1 MTAARDTL
9 RDTIAAIA
17 TPPGTGGVSIIRIS
31 GSDALT
37 IAQRLSGITPPPR
50 RATLA
55 HIRDAH
61 GDTLDQ
67 ALLLYYPAPHSY
79 TGEDILE
86 IQGHGGIAV
95 TQAVLA
101 AALDAGS
108 RLAEPGEYTRR
119 AYLNDKIDLAQAEA
133 IADLIN
139 ARSQAAVKAAN
150 RSLQGDFSR
159 EIDALAA
166 DLLALRVYI
175 EAALDFPEEEID
187 FLREGDIAARL
198 HAWGERLRT
207 LLAQSTQ
214 GRLMNDGVNLVIT
227 GKPNAGKSSL
237 LNALVG
243 EERAIVT
250 AQAGTTRDIV
260 RETILIHGMPVNIL
274 DTAGLREA
282 EDLVEQEGIR
292 RTRQALNQADLIL
305 LLRDGSALENI
316 AEEEALPADIPR
328 LLAYN
333 KADQTPPAVQA
344 QHTDGLWLSAK
355 TGAGIDAL
363 RDAIACA
370 VGRDSREESPYIARE
385 RHLRALQ
392 QAEDH
397 YQHALAQLHSTQN
410 GELIAEDLRLAHEA
424 LGSIT
429 GAVSSDDLLGHIFS
443 SFCIGK

>member
-1 MTAARDTL
+1 MQPA

-31 GSDALT
+31 GGEALA
-37 IAQRLSGITPPPR
+37 IAARVSGITPAPR

-55 HIRDAH
+55 HIRDAR

-79 TGEDILE
+79 TGEDALE

-101 AALDAGS
+101 AVLDAGA

-119 AYLNDKIDLAQAEA
+119 AYLNNKIDLAQAEA

-159 EIDALAA
+159 QIETLAA
-166 DLLALRVYI
+166 DLLALRIYI

-198 HAWGERLRT
+198 QGWGERLRT

-214 GRLMNDGVNLVIT
+214 GRLMNDGINLVIA

-282 EDLVEQEGIR
+282 SDLVEQEGIR

-305 LLRDGSALENI
+305 LLRDGSALDDRDDE
-316 AEEEALPADIPR
+316 LPANIPQ

-344 QHTDGLWLSAK
+344 QHADGLWISAK

-385 RHLRALQ
+385 RHLRALH
-392 QAEDH
+392 QAERH

>member
-1 MTAARDTL
+1 MAA

-31 GSDALT
+31 GRDALA
-37 IAQRLSGITPPPR
+37 IAARISGITPSPR

-79 TGEDILE
+79 TGEDTLE

-101 AALDAGS
+101 AVLDAGA

-119 AYLNDKIDLAQAEA
+119 AYHNGKIDLAQAEA

-159 EIDALAA
+159 ETDALAA
-166 DLLALRVYI
+166 DLLALRTYI

-187 FLREGDIAARL
+187 YLQEGDIAARL
-198 HAWGERLRT
+198 QAWGERLHA
-207 LLAQSTQ
+207 LLARSRQ
-214 GRLMNDGVNLVIT
+214 GRLMNDGINLVIA

-260 RETILIHGMPVNIL
+260 RETVLIHGMPVNIL

-282 EDLVEQEGIR
+282 DDLIEQEGIR
-292 RTRQALNQADLIL
+292 RTRHALSQADLIL
-305 LLRDGSALENI
+305 LLRDGSALDDTSGD
-316 AEEEALPADIPR
+316 EALPASVPL

-363 RDAIACA
+363 RDEIARM
-370 VGRDSREESPYIARE
+370 VGRDEREESPYIARE

-392 QAEDH
+392 QAEAH
-397 YQHALAQLHSTQN
+397 YRDALAQLRSTQN
-410 GELIAEDLRLAHEA
+410 GELIAEELRLAHDA

>member
-1 MTAARDTL
+1 MQPA

-31 GSDALT
+31 GGEALA
-37 IAQRLSGITPPPR
+37 IAARVSGITPAPR

-55 HIRDAH
+55 HIRDAR

-79 TGEDILE
+79 TGEDTLE

-101 AALDAGS
+101 AVLDAGA

-119 AYLNDKIDLAQAEA
+119 AYHNGKIDLAQAEA

-159 EIDALAA
+159 ETDALAA
-166 DLLALRVYI
+166 DLLALRTYI

-187 FLREGDIAARL
+187 FLQEGDIAARL
-198 HAWGERLRT
+198 QAWGERLHA
-207 LLAQSTQ
+207 LLARSRQ
-214 GRLMNDGVNLVIT
+214 GRLMNDGINLVIA

-237 LNALVG
+237 MNALVG

-260 RETILIHGMPVNIL
+260 RETVLIHGMPVNIL

-282 EDLVEQEGIR
+282 SDLVEQEGIR
-292 RTRQALNQADLIL
+292 RTRHALSQADLIL
-305 LLRDGSALENI
+305 LLRDGSVLDDSADDD
-316 AEEEALPADIPR
+316 ALPANIPQ

-363 RDAIACA
+363 RDEIARR

-397 YQHALAQLHSTQN
+397 YQHALAQLQATQN
-410 GELIAEDLRLAHEA
+410 GELIAEELRLAHEA

>member
-1 MTAARDTL
+1 MQPA

-31 GSDALT
+31 GGEALA
-37 IAQRLSGITPPPR
+37 IAARVSGITPAPR

-55 HIRDAH
+55 HICDAR

-79 TGEDILE
+79 TGEDTLE

-101 AALDAGS
+101 AVLDAGA

-119 AYLNDKIDLAQAEA
+119 AYLNNKIDLAQAEA

-159 EIDALAA
+159 QIETLAA
-166 DLLALRVYI
+166 DLLALRIYI

-198 HAWGERLRT
+198 QGWGERLRT

-214 GRLMNDGVNLVIT
+214 GRLMNDGINLVIA

-282 EDLVEQEGIR
+282 SDLVEQEGIR

-305 LLRDGSALENI
+305 LLRDGSALDDRGDET
-316 AEEEALPADIPR
+316 LPPESADTPL

-344 QHTDGLWLSAK
+344 QHADGLWLSAK

-385 RHLRALQ
+385 RHLRALH
-392 QAEDH
+392 QAERH
-397 YQHALAQLHSTQN
+397 YQHALAQLHASQN
-410 GELIAEDLRLAHEA
+410 GELIAEDLRLAHDA

>member
-1 MTAARDTL
+1 MQPA

-31 GSDALT
+31 GGEALA
-37 IAQRLSGITPPPR
+37 IAARVSGITPAPR

-55 HIRDAH
+55 HIRDAR

-79 TGEDILE
+79 TGEDTLE

-101 AALDAGS
+101 AVLDAGA

-119 AYLNDKIDLAQAEA
+119 AYLNNKIDLAQAEA

-159 EIDALAA
+159 QIETLAA
-166 DLLALRVYI
+166 DLLALRIYI

-198 HAWGERLRT
+198 QDWGERLRT

-214 GRLMNDGVNLVIT
+214 GRLMNDGINLVIA

-282 EDLVEQEGIR
+282 SDLVEQEGIR

-305 LLRDGSALENI
+305 LLRDGSALDDAADDE
-316 AEEEALPADIPR
+316 LPANIPQ

-344 QHTDGLWLSAK
+344 QHADGLWISAK

-385 RHLRALQ
+385 RHLRALH
-392 QAEDH
+392 QAERH
-397 YQHALAQLHSTQN
+397 YQDALAQLHSSQN

>member
-1 MTAARDTL
+1 MQPA

-31 GSDALT
+31 GGEALA
-37 IAQRLSGITPPPR
+37 IAARVSGITPAPR

-55 HIRDAH
+55 HIRDAR

-79 TGEDILE
+79 TGEDTLE

-101 AALDAGS
+101 AVLDAGA

-119 AYLNDKIDLAQAEA
+119 AYLNNKIDLAQAEA

-159 EIDALAA
+159 QIETLAA
-166 DLLALRVYI
+166 DLLALRIYI

-198 HAWGERLRT
+198 QGWGERLRT

-214 GRLMNDGVNLVIT
+214 GRLMNDGINLVIA

-260 RETILIHGMPVNIL
+260 RETVLIHGMPVNIL

-282 EDLVEQEGIR
+282 SDLVEQEGIR
-292 RTRQALNQADLIL
+292 RTRHALTQADLIL
-305 LLRDGSALENI
+305 LLRDGSALDDS
-316 AEEEALPADIPR
+316 ADDDALPANIPQ

-363 RDAIACA
+363 RDEIARR

-397 YQHALAQLHSTQN
+397 YQHALAQLQATQN
-410 GELIAEDLRLAHEA
+410 GELIAEELRLAHEA

>member
-1 MTAARDTL
+1 MTA

-31 GSDALT
+31 GSEALA
-37 IAQRLSGITPPPR
+37 IATRVSGITPVPR

-79 TGEDILE
+79 TGEDTLE

-101 AALDAGS
+101 AVLDAGA

-119 AYLNDKIDLAQAEA
+119 AYLNNKIDLAQAEA

-159 EIDALAA
+159 QIETLAA
-166 DLLALRVYI
+166 DLLALRIYI

-198 HAWGERLRT
+198 QGWGERLRT

-214 GRLMNDGVNLVIT
+214 GRLMNDGINLVIA

-282 EDLVEQEGIR
+282 SDLVEQEGIR

-305 LLRDGSALENI
+305 LLRDGSALDDD
-316 AEEEALPADIPR
+316 AADDALPANIPQ

-333 KADQTPPAVQA
+333 KADQTLPAVQA
-344 QHTDGLWLSAK
+344 QHADGLWLSAK

-363 RDAIACA
+363 RDAIARA

-385 RHLRALQ
+385 RHLRALH
-392 QAEDH
+392 QAERH

>member
-1 MTAARDTL
+1 MQPA

-31 GSDALT
+31 GGEALAIAARVSD
-37 IAQRLSGITPPPR
+37 ITPAPR

-55 HIRDAH
+55 HIRDAR

-79 TGEDILE
+79 TGEDTLE

-101 AALDAGS
+101 AVLDAGA

-119 AYLNDKIDLAQAEA
+119 AYLNNKIDLAQAEA

-159 EIDALAA
+159 QIETLAA
-166 DLLALRVYI
+166 DLLALRIYI

-198 HAWGERLRT
+198 QSWGERLRT

-214 GRLMNDGVNLVIT
+214 GRLMNDGINLVIA

-282 EDLVEQEGIR
+282 SDLVEQEGIR

-305 LLRDGSALENI
+305 LLRDGSALDDRGDET
-316 AEEEALPADIPR
+316 LPPESADTPL

-344 QHTDGLWLSAK
+344 QHADGLWLSAK

-385 RHLRALQ
+385 RHLRALH
-392 QAEDH
+392 QAERH

>member
-1 MTAARDTL
+1 MQPA

-31 GSDALT
+31 GGEALA
-37 IAQRLSGITPPPR
+37 IAARVSGITPAPR

-55 HIRDAH
+55 HIRDAR

-79 TGEDILE
+79 TGEDALE

-101 AALDAGS
+101 AVLDAGA

-119 AYLNDKIDLAQAEA
+119 AYLNNKIDLAQAEA

-159 EIDALAA
+159 QIETLAA
-166 DLLALRVYI
+166 DLLALRIYI

-198 HAWGERLRT
+198 QAWGERLRA

-214 GRLMNDGVNLVIT
+214 GRLMNDGINLVIA

-282 EDLVEQEGIR
+282 SDLVEQEGIR

-305 LLRDGSALENI
+305 LLRDGSALDDRDDE
-316 AEEEALPADIPR
+316 LPANIPQ

-344 QHTDGLWLSAK
+344 QHADGLWISAK

-385 RHLRALQ
+385 RHLRALH
-392 QAEDH
+392 QAERH

>member
-1 MTAARDTL
+1 MRA

-31 GSDALT
+31 GSEALA
-37 IAQRLSGITPPPR
+37 IAVRISGITPPPR

-55 HIRDAH
+55 HIHDAS

-79 TGEDILE
+79 TGEDTLE

-101 AALDAGS
+101 AVLDAGA

-119 AYLNDKIDLAQAEA
+119 AYLNNKIDLAQAEA

-159 EIDALAA
+159 QIETLAA
-166 DLLALRVYI
+166 DLLALRIYI

-198 HAWGERLRT
+198 QGWGERLRT

-214 GRLMNDGVNLVIT
+214 GRLMNDGINLVIA

-282 EDLVEQEGIR
+282 SDLVEQEGIR

-305 LLRDGSALENI
+305 LLRDGSALDDRGDET
-316 AEEEALPADIPR
+316 LPPESADTPL

-344 QHTDGLWLSAK
+344 QHADGLWLSAK

-385 RHLRALQ
+385 RHLRALH
-392 QAEDH
+392 QAERH

>member
-1 MTAARDTL
+1 MAA

-31 GSDALT
+31 GRDALA
-37 IAQRLSGITPPPR
+37 IAARISGITPPPR

-55 HIRDAH
+55 HIRDTH

-79 TGEDILE
+79 TGEDTLE

-101 AALDAGS
+101 AVLDAGA

-119 AYLNDKIDLAQAEA
+119 AYLNNKIDLAQAEA

-159 EIDALAA
+159 QIETLAA
-166 DLLALRVYI
+166 DLLALRIYI

-198 HAWGERLRT
+198 QAWGERLRA

-214 GRLMNDGVNLVIT
+214 GRLMNDGINLVIA

-260 RETILIHGMPVNIL
+260 RETVLIHGMPVNIL

-282 EDLVEQEGIR
+282 DDLIEQEGIR
-292 RTRQALNQADLIL
+292 RTRHALTQADLIL
-305 LLRDGSALENI
+305 LLRDGSALDDTSSGD
-316 AEEEALPADIPR
+316 EALPASVPL

-363 RDAIACA
+363 RDEIARM
-370 VGRDSREESPYIARE
+370 VGRDEREESPYIARE

-392 QAEDH
+392 QAEAH
-397 YQHALAQLHSTQN
+397 YRDALAQLRSTQN
-410 GELIAEDLRLAHEA
+410 GELIAEELRLAHDA

>member
-1 MTAARDTL
+1 MAA

-31 GSDALT
+31 GRDALA
-37 IAQRLSGITPPPR
+37 IAARISGITPPPR

-55 HIRDAH
+55 HIHDTH

-79 TGEDILE
+79 TGEDTLE

-101 AALDAGS
+101 AVLDAGA

-119 AYLNDKIDLAQAEA
+119 AYLNNKIDLAQAEA

-159 EIDALAA
+159 EIETLAA
-166 DLLALRVYI
+166 DLLALRIYI

-198 HAWGERLRT
+198 QAWGDRLRA

-214 GRLMNDGVNLVIT
+214 GRLMNDGINLVIA

-260 RETILIHGMPVNIL
+260 RETVLIHGMPVNIL

-282 EDLVEQEGIR
+282 DDLIEQEGIR
-292 RTRQALNQADLIL
+292 RTRHALSQADLIL
-305 LLRDGSALENI
+305 LLRDGSALDDTSGD
-316 AEEEALPADIPR
+316 EALPASVPL

-363 RDAIACA
+363 RDEIARM
-370 VGRDSREESPYIARE
+370 VGRDEREESPYIARE

-392 QAEDH
+392 QAETH
-397 YQHALAQLHSTQN
+397 YHDALTQLRSTQN
-410 GELIAEDLRLAHEA
+410 GELIAEELRLAHEA

>member
-1 MTAARDTL
+1 MQPA

-31 GSDALT
+31 GGEALA
-37 IAQRLSGITPPPR
+37 IAARVSGITPAPR

-55 HIRDAH
+55 HIRDAR

-79 TGEDILE
+79 TGEDTLE

-101 AALDAGS
+101 AVLDAGA

-119 AYLNDKIDLAQAEA
+119 AYLNNKIDLAQAEA

-159 EIDALAA
+159 QIETLAA
-166 DLLALRVYI
+166 DLLALRIYI

-198 HAWGERLRT
+198 QAWGDRLRA

-214 GRLMNDGVNLVIT
+214 GRLMNDGINLVIA

-260 RETILIHGMPVNIL
+260 RETVLIHGMPVNIL

-282 EDLVEQEGIR
+282 DDLIEQEGIR
-292 RTRQALNQADLIL
+292 RTRHALSQADLIL
-305 LLRDGSALENI
+305 LLRDGSALDDTSGD
-316 AEEEALPADIPR
+316 EALPASVPL

-333 KADQTPPAVQA
+333 KADQTPPAIQA

-363 RDAIACA
+363 RDEIARR
-370 VGRDSREESPYIARE
+370 VGRDEREESPYIARE

-392 QAEDH
+392 QAEAH
-397 YQHALAQLHSTQN
+397 YHDALTQLRSTQN
-410 GELIAEDLRLAHEA
+410 GELIAEELRLAHEA

>member
-1 MTAARDTL
+1 MRA

-31 GSDALT
+31 GSAALA
-37 IAQRLSGITPPPR
+37 IAVRISGITPPPR

-55 HIRDAH
+55 HIHDAA

-101 AALDAGS
+101 TVLDAGA
-108 RLAEPGEYTRR
+108 RLAEPGEYSRR
-119 AYLNDKIDLAQAEA
+119 AYLNGKIDLAQAEA

-150 RSLQGDFSR
+150 RSLQGEFSR
-159 EIDALAA
+159 ESEALAA
-166 DLLALRVYI
+166 ELLALRIYI

-187 FLREGDIAARL
+187 YLQEGDIAARL
-198 HAWGERLRT
+198 RAWGERLRT
-207 LLAQSTQ
+207 LRARSQQ
-214 GRLMNDGVNLVIT
+214 GQLMNDGINLVIA

-282 EDLVEQEGIR
+282 SDLVEQEGIR
-292 RTRQALNQADLIL
+292 RTRHALSQADLIL
-305 LLRDGSALENI
+305 LLRDGSALDGAADDE
-316 AEEEALPADIPR
+316 LPANIPQ

-344 QHTDGLWLSAK
+344 QHTDGLWISAK
-355 TGAGIDAL
+355 TGTGIDAL
-363 RDAIACA
+363 RDEIARR

-397 YQHALAQLHSTQN
+397 YQHALAQLQATQN
-410 GELIAEDLRLAHEA
+410 GELIAEDLRLAHDA

-429 GAVSSDDLLGHIFS
+429 GAISSDDLLGHIFS

>member
-1 MTAARDTL
+1 MAA

-31 GSDALT
+31 GRDALA
-37 IAQRLSGITPPPR
+37 IAARISGITPPPR

-55 HIRDAH
+55 HIRDTH

-79 TGEDILE
+79 TGEDTLE

-101 AALDAGS
+101 AVLDAGA

-119 AYLNDKIDLAQAEA
+119 AYLNNKIDLAQAEA

-159 EIDALAA
+159 EIETLAA
-166 DLLALRVYI
+166 DLLALRIYI

-198 HAWGERLRT
+198 QAWGDRLRA

-214 GRLMNDGVNLVIT
+214 GRLMNDGINLVIA

-260 RETILIHGMPVNIL
+260 RETVLIHGMPVNIL

-282 EDLVEQEGIR
+282 DDLIEQEGIR
-292 RTRQALNQADLIL
+292 RTRHALSQADLIL
-305 LLRDGSALENI
+305 LLRDGSALDDTSSGD
-316 AEEEALPADIPR
+316 EALPASVPL

-363 RDAIACA
+363 RDEIARM
-370 VGRDSREESPYIARE
+370 VGRDEREESPYIARE

-392 QAEDH
+392 QAEAH
-397 YQHALAQLHSTQN
+397 YRDALAQLRSTQN
-410 GELIAEDLRLAHEA
+410 GELIAEELRLAHDA

>member
-1 MTAARDTL
+1 MTT

-31 GSDALT
+31 GSAALA
-37 IAQRLSGITPPPR
+37 IATRISGKTPPPR

-55 HIRDAH
+55 HIHDAA

-101 AALDAGS
+101 TVLDAGA
-108 RLAEPGEYTRR
+108 RLAEPGEYSRR
-119 AYLNDKIDLAQAEA
+119 AYLNGKIDLAQAEA

-150 RSLQGDFSR
+150 RSLQGEFSR
-159 EIDALAA
+159 ESEALAA
-166 DLLALRVYI
+166 ELLALRIYI

-187 FLREGDIAARL
+187 YLQEGDIEARL
-198 HAWGERLRT
+198 RAWGERLHALR
-207 LLAQSTQ
+207 ARSQQ
-214 GRLMNDGVNLVIT
+214 GQLMNDGINLVIA

-292 RTRQALNQADLIL
+292 RTRHALTQADLIL
-305 LLRDGSALENI
+305 LLRDGSALDD
-316 AEEEALPADIPR
+316 ADDDDLPANIPQ

-363 RDAIACA
+363 RDEIARR

-397 YQHALAQLHSTQN
+397 YQHALAQLQATQN
-410 GELIAEDLRLAHEA
+410 GELIAEDLRLAHDA

-429 GAVSSDDLLGHIFS
+429 GAISSDDLLGHIFS

>member
-1 MTAARDTL
+1 MIA

-31 GSDALT
+31 GDEALA
-37 IAQRLSGITPPPR
+37 IARRVSGITPAPR

-55 HIRDAH
+55 HIRDAR

-79 TGEDILE
+79 TGEDTLE

-101 AALDAGS
+101 AVLDAGA

-119 AYLNDKIDLAQAEA
+119 AYLNNKIDLAQAEA

-159 EIDALAA
+159 QIETLAA
-166 DLLALRVYI
+166 DLLALRIYI

-198 HAWGERLRT
+198 QGWGERLHT

-214 GRLMNDGVNLVIT
+214 GRLMNDGINLVIA

-260 RETILIHGMPVNIL
+260 R
-274 DTAGLREA
+274 
-282 EDLVEQEGIR
+282 
-292 RTRQALNQADLIL
+292 
-305 LLRDGSALENI
+305 
-316 AEEEALPADIPR
+316 
-328 LLAYN
+328 
-333 KADQTPPAVQA
+333 
-344 QHTDGLWLSAK
+344 
-355 TGAGIDAL
+355 
-363 RDAIACA
+363 
-370 VGRDSREESPYIARE
+370 
-385 RHLRALQ
+385 
-392 QAEDH
+392 
-397 YQHALAQLHSTQN
+397 
-410 GELIAEDLRLAHEA
+410 
-424 LGSIT
+424 
-429 GAVSSDDLLGHIFS
+429 
-443 SFCIGK
+443 

>member
-1 MTAARDTL
+1 MQPA

-31 GSDALT
+31 GSEALA
-37 IAQRLSGITPPPR
+37 IARRVSGITPAPR

-55 HIRDAH
+55 HIRDAR

-79 TGEDILE
+79 TGEDTLE

-101 AALDAGS
+101 AVLDAGA

-119 AYLNDKIDLAQAEA
+119 AYLNNKIDLAQAEA

-159 EIDALAA
+159 QIETLAA
-166 DLLALRVYI
+166 DLLALRIYI

-198 HAWGERLRT
+198 QAWGERLRA

-214 GRLMNDGVNLVIT
+214 GRLMNDGINLVIA

-282 EDLVEQEGIR
+282 SDLVEQEGIR

-305 LLRDGSALENI
+305 LLRDGSALDDRDDE
-316 AEEEALPADIPR
+316 LPANIPQ

-344 QHTDGLWLSAK
+344 QHADGLWLSAK

-385 RHLRALQ
+385 RHLRALH
-392 QAEDH
+392 QAERH

>member
-1 MTAARDTL
+1 MQPA

-31 GSDALT
+31 GGEALA
-37 IAQRLSGITPPPR
+37 IAARVSGITPAPR

-55 HIRDAH
+55 HIRDAR

-79 TGEDILE
+79 TGEDTLE

-101 AALDAGS
+101 AVLDAGA

-119 AYLNDKIDLAQAEA
+119 AYLNNKIDLAQAEA

-159 EIDALAA
+159 QIETLAA
-166 DLLALRVYI
+166 DLLALRIYI

-198 HAWGERLRT
+198 QGWGERLRT

-214 GRLMNDGVNLVIT
+214 GRLMNDGINLVIA

-282 EDLVEQEGIR
+282 SDLVEQEGIR

-305 LLRDGSALENI
+305 LLRDGSALDDD
-316 AEEEALPADIPR
+316 AADDALPANIPQ

-333 KADQTPPAVQA
+333 KADQTLPAVQA
-344 QHTDGLWLSAK
+344 QHADGLWLSAK

-363 RDAIACA
+363 RDAIARA

-385 RHLRALQ
+385 RHLRALH
-392 QAEDH
+392 QAERH

>member
-1 MTAARDTL
+1 MQPAH
-9 RDTIAAIA
+9 DTIAAIA

-31 GSDALT
+31 GSEALA
-37 IAQRLSGITPPPR
+37 IAARVSGTTPAPR

-55 HIRDAH
+55 HIRDAR

-79 TGEDILE
+79 TGEDTLE

-101 AALDAGS
+101 AVLDAGA

-119 AYLNDKIDLAQAEA
+119 AYLNNKIDLAQAEA

-159 EIDALAA
+159 QIETLAA
-166 DLLALRVYI
+166 DLLALRIYI

-187 FLREGDIAARL
+187 FLREGDIAVRL
-198 HAWGERLRT
+198 QGWGERLRT

-214 GRLMNDGVNLVIT
+214 GRLMNDGINLVIA

-292 RTRQALNQADLIL
+292 RTRHALSQADLIL
-305 LLRDGSALENI
+305 LLRDGSALDDAADDE
-316 AEEEALPADIPR
+316 LPANIPQ

-344 QHTDGLWLSAK
+344 QHADGLWLSAK

-385 RHLRALQ
+385 RHLRALH
-392 QAEDH
+392 QAERH
-397 YQHALAQLHSTQN
+397 YQDALAQLHSSQN

>member
-1 MTAARDTL
+1 MQPA

-31 GSDALT
+31 GGEA
-37 IAQRLSGITPPPR
+37 IAIAARVSGITPAPR

-55 HIRDAH
+55 HIRDAR

-79 TGEDILE
+79 TGEDTLE

-101 AALDAGS
+101 AVLDAGA

-119 AYLNDKIDLAQAEA
+119 AYLNNKIDLAQAEA

-159 EIDALAA
+159 QIETLAA
-166 DLLALRVYI
+166 DLLALRIYI

-187 FLREGDIAARL
+187 FLREGDIAVRL
-198 HAWGERLRT
+198 QGWGERLRT

-214 GRLMNDGVNLVIT
+214 GRLMNDGINLVIA

-260 RETILIHGMPVNIL
+260 RETVLIHGMPVNIL

-282 EDLVEQEGIR
+282 DDLIEQEGIR
-292 RTRQALNQADLIL
+292 RTRHALTQADLIL
-305 LLRDGSALENI
+305 LLRDGSALDDTSSGD
-316 AEEEALPADIPR
+316 EALPASVPL

-363 RDAIACA
+363 RDEIARI
-370 VGRDSREESPYIARE
+370 VGRDEREESPYIARE

-392 QAEDH
+392 QAEAH
-397 YQHALAQLHSTQN
+397 YRDALAQLRSTQN
-410 GELIAEDLRLAHEA
+410 GELIAEELRLAHEA

>member
-1 MTAARDTL
+1 MTA

-31 GSDALT
+31 GSEALA
-37 IAQRLSGITPPPR
+37 IATRISGITPAPR

-67 ALLLYYPAPHSY
+67 AILLYYPAPHSY
-79 TGEDILE
+79 TGEDTLE

-101 AALDAGS
+101 AVLDAGA

-119 AYLNDKIDLAQAEA
+119 AYLNNKIDLAQAEA

-159 EIDALAA
+159 EIETLAA
-166 DLLALRVYI
+166 DLLALRIYI

-198 HAWGERLRT
+198 QGWGERLRP

-214 GRLMNDGVNLVIT
+214 GRLMNDGINLVIA

-282 EDLVEQEGIR
+282 SDLVEQEGIR

-305 LLRDGSALENI
+305 LLRDGSALDGATDDE
-316 AEEEALPADIPR
+316 LPANIPH
-328 LLAYN
+328 LTAYN
-333 KADQTPPAVQA
+333 KADQAPPAIQA
-344 QHTDGLWLSAK
+344 QHPGLWISAK

-363 RDAIACA
+363 RDAIAHA
-370 VGRDSREESPYIARE
+370 VGRDDREESPYIARE
-385 RHLRALQ
+385 RHLRALH
-392 QAEDH
+392 QAEQH
-397 YQHALAQLHSTQN
+397 YHDALAQLQSTQN

-443 SFCIGK
+443 AFCIGK

>member
-1 MTAARDTL
+1 MQPA

-31 GSDALT
+31 GRDALA
-37 IAQRLSGITPPPR
+37 IAGCLSGITPAPR

-79 TGEDILE
+79 TGEDTLE

-101 AALDAGS
+101 AVLDAGA

-119 AYLNDKIDLAQAEA
+119 AYLNNKIDLAQAEA

-159 EIDALAA
+159 EIETLAA
-166 DLLALRVYI
+166 DLLALRIYI

-198 HAWGERLRT
+198 QGWGERLRT

-214 GRLMNDGVNLVIT
+214 GRLMNDGINLVIA

-250 AQAGTTRDIV
+250 AQAGTTRDIM

-292 RTRQALNQADLIL
+292 RTRHALSQADLIL
-305 LLRDGSALENI
+305 LLRDGSALDGATDDE
-316 AEEEALPADIPR
+316 LPANIPH
-328 LLAYN
+328 LTAYN
-333 KADQTPPAVQA
+333 KADQTPPAIQA
-344 QHTDGLWLSAK
+344 QHPGLWISAK

-363 RDAIACA
+363 RDAIAHA
-370 VGRDSREESPYIARE
+370 VGRDDREASPYIARE
-385 RHLRALQ
+385 RHLRALH
-392 QAEDH
+392 QAERH
-397 YQHALAQLHSTQN
+397 YQHALAQLHASQN
-410 GELIAEDLRLAHEA
+410 GELIAEDLRLAHDA

-429 GAVSSDDLLGHIFS
+429 GAISSDDLLGHIFS

>member
-1 MTAARDTL
+1 MQPA

-31 GSDALT
+31 GGEALA
-37 IAQRLSGITPPPR
+37 IAARVSGITPAPR

-55 HIRDAH
+55 HIRDAR

-79 TGEDILE
+79 TGEDTLE

-101 AALDAGS
+101 AVLDAGA

-119 AYLNDKIDLAQAEA
+119 AYLNNKIDLAQAEA

-159 EIDALAA
+159 EIETLAA
-166 DLLALRVYI
+166 DLLALRTYI

-198 HAWGERLRT
+198 QAWGDRLRA

-214 GRLMNDGVNLVIT
+214 GRLMNDGINLVIA

-260 RETILIHGMPVNIL
+260 RETVLIHGMPVNIL

-282 EDLVEQEGIR
+282 DDLIEQEGIR
-292 RTRQALNQADLIL
+292 RTRHALSQADLIL
-305 LLRDGSALENI
+305 LLRDGSALDDTSGD
-316 AEEEALPADIPR
+316 EALPASVPL

-333 KADQTPPAVQA
+333 KADQTPPAIQA

-363 RDAIACA
+363 RDEIARR
-370 VGRDSREESPYIARE
+370 VGRDEREESPYIARE

-392 QAEDH
+392 QAEAH
-397 YQHALAQLHSTQN
+397 YHDALTQLRSTQN
-410 GELIAEDLRLAHEA
+410 GELIAEELRLAHEA

>member
-1 MTAARDTL
+1 MQPA

-31 GSDALT
+31 GGEALAIAARVSDT
-37 IAQRLSGITPPPR
+37 TPAPR

-55 HIRDAH
+55 HIRDAR

-79 TGEDILE
+79 TGEDTLE

-101 AALDAGS
+101 AVLDAGA

-119 AYLNDKIDLAQAEA
+119 AYLNNKIDLAQAEA

-159 EIDALAA
+159 QIETLAA

-187 FLREGDIAARL
+187 FLREGDIAVRL
-198 HAWGERLRT
+198 QGWGERLRT

-214 GRLMNDGVNLVIT
+214 GRLMNDGINLVIA

-282 EDLVEQEGIR
+282 SDLVEQEGIR

-305 LLRDGSALENI
+305 LLRDGSALDDD
-316 AEEEALPADIPR
+316 AADDALPANIPQ

-333 KADQTPPAVQA
+333 KADQTLPAVQA
-344 QHTDGLWLSAK
+344 QHADGLWLSAK

-363 RDAIACA
+363 RDAIARA

-385 RHLRALQ
+385 RHLRALH
-392 QAEDH
+392 QAERH
-397 YQHALAQLHSTQN
+397 YQHALAQLHASQN
-410 GELIAEDLRLAHEA
+410 GELIAEDLRLAHDA

>member
-1 MTAARDTL
+1 MRA

-31 GSDALT
+31 GSEALA
-37 IAQRLSGITPPPR
+37 IAVRISGITPPPR

-55 HIRDAH
+55 HIHDAS

-79 TGEDILE
+79 TGEDTLE

-101 AALDAGS
+101 AVLDAGA

-119 AYLNDKIDLAQAEA
+119 AYHNGKIDLAQAEA

-159 EIDALAA
+159 ETDALAT
-166 DLLALRVYI
+166 DLLALRTYI

-187 FLREGDIAARL
+187 YLQEGDIAARL
-198 HAWGERLRT
+198 QAWGGRLHA
-207 LLAQSTQ
+207 LLARSRQ
-214 GRLMNDGVNLVIT
+214 GRLMNDGINLVIV

-260 RETILIHGMPVNIL
+260 RETVLIHGMPVNIL

-282 EDLVEQEGIR
+282 DDLIEQEGIR
-292 RTRQALNQADLIL
+292 RTRHALNQADLIL
-305 LLRDGSALENI
+305 LLRDGSALDDTS
-316 AEEEALPADIPR
+316 ADEALPASIPQ

-363 RDAIACA
+363 RDEIARR
-370 VGRDSREESPYIARE
+370 VGRDEREESPYIARE

-392 QAEDH
+392 QAEEH
-397 YQHALAQLHSTQN
+397 YQHALAQLQATQN
-410 GELIAEDLRLAHEA
+410 GELIAEDLRLAHDA

>member
-1 MTAARDTL
+1 MAA

-31 GSDALT
+31 GRDALA
-37 IAQRLSGITPPPR
+37 IAARISGITPPPR

-55 HIRDAH
+55 HIHDTH

-79 TGEDILE
+79 TGEDTLE

-101 AALDAGS
+101 AVLDAGA

-119 AYLNDKIDLAQAEA
+119 AYHNGKIDLAQAEA

-159 EIDALAA
+159 ETDTLAA
-166 DLLALRVYI
+166 ELLALRTYI

-187 FLREGDIAARL
+187 YLQEGDIAARL
-198 HAWGERLRT
+198 QAWGDRLRA
-207 LLAQSTQ
+207 LLARSRQ
-214 GRLMNDGVNLVIT
+214 GRLMNDGINLVIA

-260 RETILIHGMPVNIL
+260 RETVLIHGMPVNIL

-282 EDLVEQEGIR
+282 DDLIEQEGIR
-292 RTRQALNQADLIL
+292 RTRHALSQADLIL
-305 LLRDGSALENI
+305 LLRDGSALDDTSGD
-316 AEEEALPADIPR
+316 EALPASVPL

-363 RDAIACA
+363 RDEIARR
-370 VGRDSREESPYIARE
+370 VGRDEREESPYIARE

-392 QAEDH
+392 QAEAH
-397 YQHALAQLHSTQN
+397 YRDALTQLHSTQN
-410 GELIAEDLRLAHEA
+410 GELIAEELRLAHEA

>member
-1 MTAARDTL
+1 MQPA

-17 TPPGTGGVSIIRIS
+17 TPPGTGGVSIIPIS
-31 GSDALT
+31 GGEALA
-37 IAQRLSGITPPPR
+37 IAARVSGITPAPR

-55 HIRDAH
+55 HIRDAR

-79 TGEDILE
+79 TGEDTLE

-101 AALDAGS
+101 AVLDAGA

-119 AYLNDKIDLAQAEA
+119 AYLNNKIDLAQAEA

-159 EIDALAA
+159 QIETLAA
-166 DLLALRVYI
+166 DLLALRIYI

-198 HAWGERLRT
+198 QAWGERLRA

-214 GRLMNDGVNLVIT
+214 GRLMNDGINLVIA

-282 EDLVEQEGIR
+282 SDLVEQEGIR

-305 LLRDGSALENI
+305 LLRDGSALDDRDDE
-316 AEEEALPADIPR
+316 LPANIPQ

-344 QHTDGLWLSAK
+344 QHADGLWISAK

-385 RHLRALQ
+385 RHLRALH
-392 QAEDH
+392 QAERH

>member
-1 MTAARDTL
+1 MQPA

-31 GSDALT
+31 GSEALA
-37 IAQRLSGITPPPR
+37 IAARVSGTTPAPR

-55 HIRDAH
+55 HIRDAR

-79 TGEDILE
+79 TGEDTLE

-101 AALDAGS
+101 AVLDAGA

-119 AYLNDKIDLAQAEA
+119 AYLNNKIDLAQAEA

-159 EIDALAA
+159 QIETLAA
-166 DLLALRVYI
+166 DLLALRIYI

-187 FLREGDIAARL
+187 FLREGDIAVRL
-198 HAWGERLRT
+198 QGWGERLRT

-214 GRLMNDGVNLVIT
+214 GRLMNDGINLVIA

-282 EDLVEQEGIR
+282 SDLVEQEGIR

-305 LLRDGSALENI
+305 LLRDGSALDDD
-316 AEEEALPADIPR
+316 AADDALPANIPQ

-333 KADQTPPAVQA
+333 KADQTLPAVQA
-344 QHTDGLWLSAK
+344 QHADGLWLSAK

-363 RDAIACA
+363 RDAIARA

-385 RHLRALQ
+385 RHLRALH
-392 QAEDH
+392 QAERH

>member
-1 MTAARDTL
+1 MTA

-31 GSDALT
+31 GSEALA
-37 IAQRLSGITPPPR
+37 IARRVSGITPAPR

-55 HIRDAH
+55 PIRDAH

-79 TGEDILE
+79 TGEDTLE

-101 AALDAGS
+101 TVLDAGA

-166 DLLALRVYI
+166 ELLALRVYI

-198 HAWGERLRT
+198 HAWGDRLRA

-214 GRLMNDGVNLVIT
+214 GRLMNDGINLVIA

-282 EDLVEQEGIR
+282 ADLVEQEGIR
-292 RTRQALNQADLIL
+292 RTRHALTQADLIL
-305 LLRDGSALENI
+305 LLRDGSALDDD
-316 AEEEALPADIPR
+316 AADDALPANVPQ

-333 KADQTPPAVQA
+333 KADQTPSAVQA
-344 QHTDGLWLSAK
+344 QHTDGLWISAK

-363 RDAIACA
+363 RDAIAHA
-370 VGRDSREESPYIARE
+370 AGRDAREESPYIARE
-385 RHLRALQ
+385 RHLRALH
-392 QAEDH
+392 QAEQH
-397 YQHALAQLHSTQN
+397 YHDALAQLHATQN

>member
-1 MTAARDTL
+1 MQPA

-31 GSDALT
+31 GGEALA
-37 IAQRLSGITPPPR
+37 IAARVSGITPAPR

-55 HIRDAH
+55 HIRDAR

-79 TGEDILE
+79 TGEDTLE

-101 AALDAGS
+101 AVLDAGA

-119 AYLNDKIDLAQAEA
+119 AYLNNKIDLAQAEA

-159 EIDALAA
+159 QIETLAA
-166 DLLALRVYI
+166 DLLALRIYI

-198 HAWGERLRT
+198 QAWGDRLRA

-214 GRLMNDGVNLVIT
+214 GRLMNDGINLVIA

-282 EDLVEQEGIR
+282 SDLVEQEGIR
-292 RTRQALNQADLIL
+292 RTRHALSQADLIL
-305 LLRDGSALENI
+305 LLRDGSALDGATDDE
-316 AEEEALPADIPR
+316 LPANIPH
-328 LLAYN
+328 LTAYN
-333 KADQTPPAVQA
+333 KADQTPPAIQA
-344 QHTDGLWLSAK
+344 QHPGLWISAK

-363 RDAIACA
+363 RDAIAHA
-370 VGRDSREESPYIARE
+370 VGRDDREESPYIARE
-385 RHLRALQ
+385 RHLRALH
-392 QAEDH
+392 QAEQH
-397 YQHALAQLHSTQN
+397 YHDALAQLQSTQN

-429 GAVSSDDLLGHIFS
+429 GATSSDDLLGHIFS
-443 SFCIGK
+443 AFCIGK

>member
-1 MTAARDTL
+1 MQPA

-31 GSDALT
+31 GGEALA
-37 IAQRLSGITPPPR
+37 IAARVSGITPAPR

-55 HIRDAH
+55 HIRDAR

-79 TGEDILE
+79 TGEDTLE

-101 AALDAGS
+101 AVLDAGA

-119 AYLNDKIDLAQAEA
+119 AYLNNKIDLAQAEA

-159 EIDALAA
+159 QIETLAA
-166 DLLALRVYI
+166 DLLALRIYI

-198 HAWGERLRT
+198 QGWGERLRT

-214 GRLMNDGVNLVIT
+214 GRLMNDGINLVIA

-282 EDLVEQEGIR
+282 SDLVEQEGIR

-305 LLRDGSALENI
+305 LLRDGSALDDD
-316 AEEEALPADIPR
+316 AADDALPANIPQ

-333 KADQTPPAVQA
+333 KADQTLPAVQA
-344 QHTDGLWLSAK
+344 QHADGLWLSAK

-385 RHLRALQ
+385 RHLRALH
-392 QAEDH
+392 QAERH

>member
-1 MTAARDTL
+1 MTAH
-9 RDTIAAIA
+9 DTIAALA
-17 TPPGTGGVSIIRIS
+17 TPPGTGGVAIIRIS
-31 GSDALT
+31 GRDALAIGT
-37 IAQRLSGITPPPR
+37 RLSGKTPAPR

-55 HIRDAH
+55 ALHDAD
-61 GDTLDQ
+61 GSLIDQ
-67 ALLLYYPAPHSY
+67 GLLLYFPAPHSY
-79 TGEDILE
+79 TGEDTLE

-101 AALDAGS
+101 AVLDAGA

-119 AYLNDKIDLAQAEA
+119 AYLNNKIDLAQAEA

-159 EIDALAA
+159 QIETLAA
-166 DLLALRVYI
+166 DLLALRIYI

-198 HAWGERLRT
+198 QGWGERLRT

-214 GRLMNDGVNLVIT
+214 GRLMNDGINLVIA

-282 EDLVEQEGIR
+282 SDLVEQEGIR

-305 LLRDGSALENI
+305 LLRDGSALDDRGDET
-316 AEEEALPADIPR
+316 LPPESADTPL

-344 QHTDGLWLSAK
+344 QHADGLWLSAK

-385 RHLRALQ
+385 RHLRALH
-392 QAEDH
+392 QAERH
-397 YQHALAQLHSTQN
+397 YQHALAQLHASQN
-410 GELIAEDLRLAHEA
+410 GELIAEDLRLAHDA

>member
-1 MTAARDTL
+1 MQPA

-31 GSDALT
+31 GGEALAIAARVSDT
-37 IAQRLSGITPPPR
+37 TPAPR

-55 HIRDAH
+55 HIRDAR

-79 TGEDILE
+79 TGEDTLE

-101 AALDAGS
+101 AVLDAGA

-119 AYLNDKIDLAQAEA
+119 AYLNNKIDLAQAEA

-159 EIDALAA
+159 QIETLAA

-187 FLREGDIAARL
+187 FLREGDIAVRL
-198 HAWGERLRT
+198 QGWGERLRT

-214 GRLMNDGVNLVIT
+214 GRLMNDGINLVIA

-282 EDLVEQEGIR
+282 SDLVEQEGIR

-305 LLRDGSALENI
+305 LLRDGSALDDD
-316 AEEEALPADIPR
+316 AADDALPANIPQ

-333 KADQTPPAVQA
+333 KADQTLPAVQA
-344 QHTDGLWLSAK
+344 QHADGLWLSAK

-363 RDAIACA
+363 RDAIARA

-385 RHLRALQ
+385 RHLRALH
-392 QAEDH
+392 QAERH

>member
-1 MTAARDTL
+1 MQPA

-31 GSDALT
+31 GGEALA
-37 IAQRLSGITPPPR
+37 IAARVSGITPAPR

-55 HIRDAH
+55 HIHDAA

-79 TGEDILE
+79 TGEDTLE

-101 AALDAGS
+101 AVLDAGA

-119 AYLNDKIDLAQAEA
+119 AYLNNKIDLAQAEA

-159 EIDALAA
+159 QIETLAA
-166 DLLALRVYI
+166 DLLALRIYI

-198 HAWGERLRT
+198 QGWGERLRT

-214 GRLMNDGVNLVIT
+214 GRLMNDGINLVIA

-237 LNALVG
+237 MNALVG

-260 RETILIHGMPVNIL
+260 RETVLIHGMPVNIL

-282 EDLVEQEGIR
+282 SDLVEQEGIR

-305 LLRDGSALENI
+305 LLRDGSALDDRGDET
-316 AEEEALPADIPR
+316 LPPESADTPL

-344 QHTDGLWLSAK
+344 QHADGLWLSAK

-410 GELIAEDLRLAHEA
+410 GELIAEDLRLAHDA

>member
-1 MTAARDTL
+1 MQPA

-31 GSDALT
+31 GGEALAIAARVSDT
-37 IAQRLSGITPPPR
+37 TPAPR

-55 HIRDAH
+55 HIRDAR

-79 TGEDILE
+79 TGEDTLE

-101 AALDAGS
+101 AVLDAGA

-119 AYLNDKIDLAQAEA
+119 AYLNNKIDLAQAEA

-159 EIDALAA
+159 QIETLAA

-187 FLREGDIAARL
+187 FLREGDIAVRL
-198 HAWGERLRT
+198 QGWGERLRT

-214 GRLMNDGVNLVIT
+214 GRLMNDGINLVIA

-282 EDLVEQEGIR
+282 SDLVEQEGIR

-305 LLRDGSALENI
+305 LLRDGSALDDD
-316 AEEEALPADIPR
+316 AADDALPANIPQ

-333 KADQTPPAVQA
+333 KADQTLPAVQA
-344 QHTDGLWLSAK
+344 QHADGLWLSAK

-363 RDAIACA
+363 RDAIARA

-385 RHLRALQ
+385 RHLRALH
-392 QAEDH
+392 QAERH
-397 YQHALAQLHSTQN
+397 YQHALAQLHASQN
-410 GELIAEDLRLAHEA
+410 GELIAEALRLAHEA

>member
-1 MTAARDTL
+1 MQPA

-31 GSDALT
+31 GSEALA
-37 IAQRLSGITPPPR
+37 IAARVSGITPAPR

-55 HIRDAH
+55 HIHDTC

-79 TGEDILE
+79 TGEDTLE

-101 AALDAGS
+101 AVLDAGA

-119 AYLNDKIDLAQAEA
+119 AYLNNKIDLAQAEA

-159 EIDALAA
+159 EIETLAA

-198 HAWGERLRT
+198 LAWGERLRS

-214 GRLMNDGVNLVIT
+214 GRLMNDGINLVIA

-292 RTRQALNQADLIL
+292 RTRHALTQADLIL

-316 AEEEALPADIPR
+316 AEEEALPANIPQ

-333 KADQTPPAVQA
+333 KADQTPSAVQA
-344 QHTDGLWLSAK
+344 QHTDGLWISAK

-363 RDAIACA
+363 RDAIAHA
-370 VGRDSREESPYIARE
+370 AGRDAREESPYIARE
-385 RHLRALQ
+385 RHLRALH
-392 QAEDH
+392 QAERH
-397 YQHALAQLHSTQN
+397 YQDALAQLQLHASQN
-410 GELIAEDLRLAHEA
+410 GELIAEDLRLAHDA

-429 GAVSSDDLLGHIFS
+429 GAISSDDLLGHIFS